1 MREVN
6 PRGKNVSL
14 LAGSFLISLIIVLIL
29 ACIKIALEAFLSI
42 IWLTIPLT
50 VVTFF
55 ILKSRDKI
63 L

>member
-6 PRGKNVSL
+6 PKGKNVSI
-14 LAGSFLISLIIVLIL
+14 LAGSFLISLVIVLIL

-55 ILKSRDKI
+55 ILKSKNRF